1 MRAFSII
8 QNALT
13 VLDRMLGRAE
23 VGRRTFTRSAPESEP
38 PAQFLIMATPEPT
51 ANDALIY
58 ASGAPAE
65 NVWLKPEFWGRFVPE
80 ALSPQLLA
88 GPWVCGYCGRP
99 NFADRLHRG
108 GCGAGRDALA
118 I

>member
-1 MRAFSII
+1 MRAFQII

-23 VGRRTFTRSAPESEP
+23 VGRRTSTRPAPESEP
-38 PAQFLIMATPEPT
+38 PTQRQVTATPKLA

-58 ASGAPAE
+58 TSGALAE

-99 NFADRLHRG
+99 NFADKLNCG